1 MTACQIVLFPS
12 VRRIG
17 YIRKLAR
24 LMAQYSADG
33 GERTLN
39 AQLNAQYTAML
50 RRGLP
55 PEVVER
61 ELRAFELAVR
71 AQLWAI
77 VMQGGDAA

>member
-1 MTACQIVLFPS
+1 MMACQIVPFPS

-17 YIRKLAR
+17 YIRKVAR
-24 LMAQYSADG
+24 LMAQYSANG

-61 ELRAFELAVR
+61 ELRALELAVR
-71 AQLWAI
+71 AQGTI

>member
-1 MTACQIVLFPS
+1 MTACQIVPFPS

-24 LMAQYSADG
+24 LMAHYSADG